1 MTSSLFF
8 LNLSP
13 HLPQNCKTLKLLMFL
28 IFKAG
33 NTTVFNEQR
42 VHTGALIKH
51 IDHHDFLHVQEVQV
65 GIDDVY

>member
-1 MTSSLFF
+1 MTSIFF

-28 IFKAG
+28 IFKAE

-42 VHTGALIKH
+42 VYTGALVKH
-51 IDHHDFLHVQEVQV
+51 
-65 GIDDVY
+65 

>member
-1 MTSSLFF
+1 
-8 LNLSP
+8 
-13 HLPQNCKTLKLLMFL
+13 MFL

-42 VHTGALIKH
+42 VYTGALIKH